1 MNTQLDSLDIHLTNA
16 LMPWTITSNVPLRKI
31 PFMDTGTPGHC
42 GSHLSATERITAS
55 GNLFWASESNS
66 KTYSEKQN
74 GSSGDEI
81 SVSSESQKVIEFV
94 MHEPMTNDE
103 RTKKRAG
110 TSKTNQKKPPKG
122 HSDKHW
128 EMLRDNHLRRLYI
141 QESHTVDEVVFE
153 MLVIHGHRFTKPT
166 LERKLKLWG
175 FSKNSPRRQGSGG
188 LVAQR
193 RRVAY
198 SMPATATIVKSLKF
212 ASLNERRLAL
222 DRQRPQFG
230 LATTYV
236 QQEKM
241 FHALDHLVKG
251 LFASGCQSWKVAN
264 PQMPLHRNT
273 V

>member
-1 MNTQLDSLDIHLTNA
+1 MVRHLDNATVQAAFQAALDDAMHNRTGYGIPAENRAWRDHFGHGDPLEYSHLYRNEGEVFVFPRTGLHEMNTQLDSLVDGNSSGPSDLWKSNVTNASLDIHLTNA
-16 LMPWTITSNVPLRKI
+16 LMPWTITSNVPLRK
-31 PFMDTGTPGHC
+31 T
-42 GSHLSATERITAS
+42 S

-153 MLVIHGHRFTKPT
+153 MLVIHGHRFT
-166 LERKLKLWG
+166 
-175 FSKNSPRRQGSGG
+175 
-188 LVAQR
+188 
-193 RRVAY
+193 
-198 SMPATATIVKSLKF
+198 
-212 ASLNERRLAL
+212 
-222 DRQRPQFG
+222 
-230 LATTYV
+230 
-236 QQEKM
+236 
-241 FHALDHLVKG
+241 
-251 LFASGCQSWKVAN
+251 
-264 PQMPLHRNT
+264 
-273 V
+273 

>member
-1 MNTQLDSLDIHLTNA
+1 MYHFEKVCND
-16 LMPWTITSNVPLRKI
+16 VPHGLSDTTDPTLFVLLV

-153 MLVIHGHRFTKPT
+153 MLVIHGHR
-166 LERKLKLWG
+166 L
-175 FSKNSPRRQGSGG
+175 
-188 LVAQR
+188 
-193 RRVAY
+193 
-198 SMPATATIVKSLKF
+198 
-212 ASLNERRLAL
+212 
-222 DRQRPQFG
+222 
-230 LATTYV
+230 TYV
-236 QQEKM
+236 ILCAYTLLSSKTRSI
-241 FHALDHLVKG
+241 AD
-251 LFASGCQSWKVAN
+251 
-264 PQMPLHRNT
+264 
-273 V
+273 